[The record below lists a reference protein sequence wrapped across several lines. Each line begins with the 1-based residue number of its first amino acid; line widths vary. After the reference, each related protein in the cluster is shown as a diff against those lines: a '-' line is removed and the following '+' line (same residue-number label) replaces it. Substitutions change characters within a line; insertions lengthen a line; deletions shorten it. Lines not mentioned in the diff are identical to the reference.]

1 MKKRILAVAVAGLSG
16 ASFAQSNVTISG
28 QLRMAVES
36 ASAGGATVANA
47 NMTSRTRV
55 TDNGSAIRFAGEEDL
70 GNGLKAWFQVESAI
84 GVADNQGTSGAPVAG
99 AANITTIGTR
109 NTAVG
114 VKGAWGNLFLGKWDA
129 HYNSGNGVDTVNGGD
144 AFGSA
149 AQVLNI
155 THGNGAAATS
165 TGRGAPDTFGGRQA
179 NSIVYV
185 TPSWSGFDA
194 TVNYSTQSEST
205 TSRIAARD
213 RAWAFTPKYSNGPI
227 HAFYSYWASDNV
239 GAAVP
244 VAAAT
249 LLQCINNTTGVITAK
264 TACAATETA
273 LTAAAN
279 AAVIGTGS
287 NLRGNRLGG
296 SYTFPMGLKIG
307 LVWDKN
313 KIESA
318 AGAGGLAALGIA
330 ATGTNVAAHAR
341 RERTA
346 WALPIQYI
354 TGAHR
359 INFSYAKADNIKT
372 DVGTVGDSGAKLLVL
387 GYEYSLSKRTSVA
400 ALYSAITN
408 GANAAYD
415 FREASASI
423 AGTSGAGLSAGADP
437 RVMQF
442 SLRHVF

>member
-55 TDNGSAIRFAGEEDL
+55 TDNGSAIRFAGEEGL

-155 THGNGAAATS
+155 THGNGAAVTS

-185 TPSWSGFDA
+185 TPNWSGFDA
-194 TVNYSTQSEST
+194 TVNYSTQGEST
-205 TSRIAARD
+205 ASRLAARD
-213 RAWAFTPKYSNGPI
+213 RAWAFTPKYSNGPV

-244 VAAAT
+244 TAAGTFTCISATGAITTGNAACPATSTAIGAASAAAT
-249 LLQCINNTTGVITAK
+249 AGMGN
-264 TACAATETA
+264 
-273 LTAAAN
+273 
-279 AAVIGTGS
+279 

-318 AGAGGLAALGIA
+318 SGAGGLAALGVA

-354 TGAHR
+354 AGAHR
-359 INFSYAKADNIKT
+359 INFAYAKADNIKT
-372 DVGTVGDSGAKLLVL
+372 DIGTVGDSGAKLLVL

-437 RVMQF
+437 RVVQF